1 MSSAARRCAP
11 GEDVIREELGII
23 RIVVIREELGII
35 RIERV
40 LTDNAW
46 A

>member
-11 GEDVIREELGII
+11 GEDVIREELAIT
-23 RIVVIREELGII
+23 

>member
-1 MSSAARRCAP
+1 MGSAARRCAP
-11 GEDVIREELGII
+11 GEDVIREELGT
-23 RIVVIREELGII
+23 I

>member
-1 MSSAARRCAP
+1 MFFQAH
-11 GEDVIREELGII
+11 GIT
-23 RIVVIREELGII
+23 

-46 A
+46 AYRKALAWKQALAEIGATG